1 MGIQL
6 GTDFKIIDGFRFVKN
21 TSNLRY
27 DSILI
32 DENLT
37 KEQADYINSKNI
49 VDITTRRMIS
59 FEELK
64 LCPKVKRIHIRGDW
78 PNYDMMENG
87 EGYCM
92 NPEGLYRMPNLERLD
107 ISLEEKRNIKID
119 VSRIPKLKKLICNP
133 EKVINIGD
141 AMNLEVLDLWK
152 YREKNLTEFKKLKKL
167 KYLSLVRSSILSLKG
182 IECLKNLRMLDLE
195 YNRRLE
201 DIQDIRYIAKTLT
214 SLSIENSSRI
224 IDFSALSA
232 LDNVT
237 FLMIYGNNKI
247 QNLNFIYGM
256 KKLKR
261 FWFDIN
267 ILDGNLTPC
276 LSLMDVYI
284 GTSRKHYN
292 LKSEELPQN
301 KEPLEKGK
309 TIGYLD
315 EEGTEERY
323 NVKLVIKIDKVDI
336 LSIVEYLASYAD
348 GVITDLKE
356 NQGVIAITLKTN
368 NPQNVIKCC
377 KKHGTVQLSCSIE

>member
-1 MGIQL
+1 M
-6 GTDFKIIDGFRFVKN
+6 GTDFKIIDGFLFVKN

-64 LCPKVKRIHIRGDW
+64 LCPKVKRVHIRGDW

-152 YREKNLTEFKKLKKL
+152 YRGKNLTEFKKLKKL

-182 IECLKNLRMLDLE
+182 IECLESLRMLDLE

-201 DIQDIRYIAKTLT
+201 DIQDIRYIAKTLA
-214 SLSIENSSRI
+214 SLSIENSSKI

-232 LDNVT
+232 LDNVM

-247 QNLNFIYGM
+247 PNLNFIYGM
-256 KKLKR
+256 RKLKR

-284 GTSRKHYN
+284 GTNRKHYN

-323 NVKLVIKIDKVDI
+323 NVKLAIKIDKVDI
-336 LSIVEYLASYAD
+336 LSIMEYLASYAD

-377 KKHGTVQLSCSIE
+377 KKLGDISDITIKEL